1 LKQINTNI
9 AISEVKENFL
19 SLILETVKFKIT
31 LFVALTT
38 FLGYL
43 LASNAFSFDFIYSV
57 SGIFLLACGSA
68 ALNQFQERKF
78 DALMKRTMNR
88 PIPSGKISATNVL
101 LLSVVLLIS
110 GSLILFFYTN
120 LLTLAIGILTLIWYN
135 YIYTPLKRVT
145 SLAII
150 PGSVVGALPPI
161 AGWVAAGGN
170 LFNVNIE
177 ILFVYFF
184 LWQIPHFWLLL
195 LIYNNDYK
203 NAGFP
208 VLTDK
213 IKNYSLKIL
222 ITAGSVITAVIPLLL
237 IITGFIN
244 FEVSAV
250 LMVAASIAIS
260 VYFIKF
266 LNKDFNSKLI
276 LNSFILINIFNLIVI
291 SVLSLDKLISFI

>member
-1 LKQINTNI
+1 MKHINTNI
-9 AISEVKENFL
+9 AITDVKENFVSIL
-19 SLILETVKFKIT
+19 LETVKFKIT

-43 LASNAFSFDFIYSV
+43 LASNTFSFSFIFSV

-68 ALNQFQERKF
+68 ALNQFQERKY

-88 PIPSGKISATNVL
+88 PIPSGKISAANVL
-101 LLSVVLLIS
+101 MLSSLLILT

-120 LLTLAIGILTLIWYN
+120 ILSLSIGLLTLVWYN
-135 YIYTPLKRVT
+135 YIYTPLKRIST
-145 SLAII
+145 LAII
-150 PGSVVGALPPI
+150 PGSIVGALPPL
-161 AGWVAAGGN
+161 AGWAAAGGDI
-170 LFNVNIE
+170 FNVNIE
-177 ILFVYFF
+177 ILFAYFF

-222 ITAGSVITAVIPLLL
+222 ISLGAVITAGIPILL
-237 IITGFIN
+237 IFTGFIN
-244 FEVSAV
+244 YILS
-250 LMVAASIAIS
+250 S
-260 VYFIKF
+260 V
-266 LNKDFNSKLI
+266 
-276 LNSFILINIFNLIVI
+276 LIVI
-291 SVLSLDKLISFI
+291 SGIAMSVYFLKFVNKDLNSKLFLNSFVLINIYNLLIISILSIDKLISFI